1 MKKYQTPDERELE
14 PEATR
19 DLFGGGFDARIE
31 MYDFGSS
38 PLAGLFPGWATGYRA
53 ARAADDWLLRLG
65 PLRARGSNFEIIARA
80 RP

>member
-19 DLFGGGFDARIE
+19 GLFGDGFDARIE

-38 PLAGLFPGWATGYRA
+38 PLAGLLPGWDAGYRA
-53 ARAADDWLLRLG
+53 VRALDNWLLRLA
-65 PLRARGSNFEIIARA
+65 PLRTRGSNFEIIARA